1 MKAKFDHTL
10 AYRLAVTEV
19 AGLHL
24 AQTHSDA
31 RLRNF
36 VAKPV
41 QPCRKGFVPSF
52 VLVAQEFNHAC
63 RVA

>member
-52 VLVAQEFNHAC
+52 VLVA
-63 RVA
+63 